1 MAGASVGLDLP
12 FRVNGTFTEQD
23 LLDVVQLHYAWVLFV
38 VFIAAFV
45 TNVILAAEP
54 SSEAKGPVLLG
65 PGGKPLPPSF
75 ARKNKEERE
84 RRKKLK
90 DFSRGRKLLFLY
102 LSVGLLATFVVN
114 AINIIIHALSKS
126 ENGWWCREAT
136 AVSGDKF
143 KNFKAFQLTMQIF
156 RYTFVL
162 QSSSTASSSSPWLTQ
177 HHPPTLPIK
186 SHGWLQQLEN

>member
-1 MAGASVGLDLP
+1 MAGASVGLNSP
-12 FRVNGTFTEQD
+12 FRVNGTFTERD
-23 LLDVVQLHYAWVLFV
+23 LLNVVHLHYAWVLFV

-45 TNVILAAEP
+45 TNIILAAEP
-54 SSEAKGPVLLG
+54 TSETKGPVLLG
-65 PGGKPLPPSF
+65 PGGKPLPPSA

-102 LSVGLLATFVVN
+102 LSIGLLATFVVN
-114 AINIIIHALSKS
+114 AINIIIHALNKS
-126 ENGWWCREAT
+126 ENGWWCGEAT
-136 AVSGDKF
+136 AVSGDEL
-143 KNFKAFQLTMQIF
+143 NLQGCSTNSSNS

-162 QSSSTASSSSPWLTQ
+162 QSSFTASSSSPWLTQ

>member
-1 MAGASVGLDLP
+1 MAGASVGLDSPLS
-12 FRVNGTFTEQD
+12 VNGTFTETD
-23 LLDVVQLHYAWVLFV
+23 LLDVVHLHYAWVLFV
-38 VFIAAFV
+38 VFIAAYV
-45 TNVILAAEP
+45 TNIILAAEP

-65 PGGKPLPPSF
+65 PGGKPLPPSV

-143 KNFKAFQLTMQIF
+143 EKVQGFSTNSANF

-162 QSSSTASSSSPWLTQ
+162 QSSSTASSLSPWLTQ